1 MCPLSFRSRFI
12 WEFTWMTPPPPPLIP
27 YNFLIHVDAY
37 AHPGLKWSQENLGCH
52 LFAEGG
58 GGATQPL
65 FGRHWLSAYATQ
77 QTRQCWV
84 SIADGGPTLILNTLN
99 YFCVN
104 RGDQRIFSIWNHLSW
119 LFPLHLNTYIVA
131 SELKDPIC
139 HSDECQIGSF
149 SSEATTCYYIWM

>member
-12 WEFTWMTPPPPPLIP
+12 WEFTWLTPPPPPP
-27 YNFLIHVDAY
+27 FMPSNFLIHVDAY
-37 AHPGLKWSQENLGCH
+37 AHPGLKWSQENHH

-58 GGATQPL
+58 GGMQHNHFLGDTGYQPMPPSKHDTL
-65 FGRHWLSAYATQ
+65 K
-77 QTRQCWV
+77 QCWV

-131 SELKDPIC
+131 SELKD
-139 HSDECQIGSF
+139 ECQIGSF
-149 SSEATTCYYIWM
+149 SSEATTCYYISMM